1 MLSSISFLFDTYWAL
16 GMTLFPSI
24 PFWSPHS
31 AVMTLIAVAAVSFL
45 AGKIAGTFC
54 GGPSANPLDPVQIS
68 NRAVGDALAAVSY
81 TTLRGRRDQL
91 ATAIATLAMALH
103 HEADQDQIAQIE
115 ADAGKEC
122 QAVGRRLIENQTP

>member
-54 GGPSANPLDPVQIS
+54 GGPSANPLDPVADIEQS
-68 NRAVGDALAAVSY
+68 RRRCL
-81 TTLRGRRDQL
+81 GRRF
-91 ATAIATLAMALH
+91 LH
-103 HEADQDQIAQIE
+103 HITRAPGS
-115 ADAGKEC
+115 AGHC
-122 QAVGRRLIENQTP
+122 HRHACHGAAP